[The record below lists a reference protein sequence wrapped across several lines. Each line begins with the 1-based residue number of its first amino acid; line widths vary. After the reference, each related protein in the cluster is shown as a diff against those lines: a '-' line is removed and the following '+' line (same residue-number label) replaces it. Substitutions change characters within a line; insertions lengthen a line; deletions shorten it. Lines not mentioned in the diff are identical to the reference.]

1 MKSVIVWTTAGVFI
15 NAMIPIHEA
24 GQSLGCQALSPDGPG
39 DSRAGQLAGKQQ
51 QQAGLTFPRR
61 SLLGDSR
68 LPPSCKASSHTARA
82 THEPARVGRAA
93 KTDDVLPKKHTV
105 AMPTAKIYANTRD
118 RVPTRGI
125 HTARRRG
132 TEYQRRGGGGEESG
146 GVGRT
151 GACTYAAR
159 RFDKTWK
166 GPQLS
171 ASQQQRALHTTYMYT
186 HTHNTTSHVGV
197 PIYHVCLERQHFV
210 RVCVFWLGIVAR
222 PQKSAHWRLRTPLH
236 PSVTRPPSR
245 HAIQLTADTQLSVVE
260 WS

>member
-1 MKSVIVWTTAGVFI
+1 MTCCPRST
-15 NAMIPIHEA
+15 
-24 GQSLGCQALSPDGPG
+24 QLLCQQRKFMLI
-39 DSRAGQLAGKQQ
+39 REIE
-51 QQAGLTFPRR
+51 FPRGESTLHGGEGR
-61 SLLGDSR
+61 S
-68 LPPSCKASSHTARA
+68 
-82 THEPARVGRAA
+82 
-93 KTDDVLPKKHTV
+93 
-105 AMPTAKIYANTRD
+105 IRD
-118 RVPTRGI
+118 G
-125 HTARRRG
+125 
-132 TEYQRRGGGGEESG
+132 EGEESG
-146 GVGRT
+146 GAGRT

-210 RVCVFWLGIVAR
+210 RVCVYWLGIVAR